1 MGTQEAPALRAHEL
15 PPMSTHPDIP
25 TMASTAATLEA
36 EVQSKV
42 YSLNARLVV
51 SC

>member
-1 MGTQEAPALRAHEL
+1 MGTQEAPALRAQEV

-25 TMASTAATLEA
+25 TVATTAATLEA

-42 YSLNARLVV
+42 CSLNAQLVV